1 MSKLERD
8 IRTQPVRMFELRG
21 QSVDQGKIFCQCIKG
36 HCFLEKDAEW
46 AKQNRA
52 QALHPN
58 GIFFDRTLF
67 VTLDVERLHEK
78 SEWMDSL
85 GVVGTY
91 QICCRHKTE
100 KLF

>member
-1 MSKLERD
+1 MNQKK
-8 IRTQPVRMFELRG
+8 V
-21 QSVDQGKIFCQCIKG
+21 FCRCAEG

-46 AKQNRA
+46 SKQNRA

-58 GIFFDRTLF
+58 RIFLDHTLLD
-67 VTLDVERLHEK
+67 TLDDERLHKK

-85 GVVGTY
+85 GVKGIY
-91 QICCRHKTE
+91 QICCKHKTE

>member
-1 MSKLERD
+1 M
-8 IRTQPVRMFELRG
+8 
-21 QSVDQGKIFCQCIKG
+21 DQEKVFCRCTEG

-46 AKQNRA
+46 AKQNYA

-58 GIFFDRTLF
+58 KIFLNRTLLG
-67 VTLDVERLHEK
+67 TLDAERLHEK

-85 GVVGTY
+85 GVVVTC
-91 QICCRHKTE
+91 QVCCRHKTE

>member
-1 MSKLERD
+1 MRAQSVPKL
-8 IRTQPVRMFELRG
+8 ELRG
-21 QSVDQGKIFCQCIKG
+21 WRSVEQEKVFCRCIEG

-46 AKQNRA
+46 TQQNYA
-52 QALHPN
+52 QALHPS
-58 GIFFDRTLF
+58 GIFLDHTLF
-67 VTLDVERLHEK
+67 DTLDDERLHEK

-85 GVVGTY
+85 GVNGTF